1 MKRFILGV
9 VIAMLSTSSLANEN
23 LIRKSIEHTCHE
35 MNDSNMDD
43 CKERL
48 FSIAKMGFAYGSLV
62 GTCKTAVGLEGEN
75 TETHEHPEIEY
86 CKEVLKRPD
95 VIELTL

>member
-9 VIAMLSTSSLANEN
+9 AIAMLSTSSLANEN
-23 LIRKSIEHTCHE
+23 LTRKNIEQACHE
-35 MNDSNMDD
+35 MKVSNMDD

-48 FSIAKMGFAYGSLV
+48 FSIAQLSFGYGSLV
-62 GTCKTAVGLEGEN
+62 GTCKTVGDLQGET
-75 TETHEHPEIEY
+75 TEVEY
-86 CKEVLKRPD
+86 CKEVLKRPE